1 LGCDSVLSVL
11 QYIFRD
17 VFFAFEEG
25 LSAIHAKYFCVISI
39 ILKQKEQMFGKYLAK
54 VGGV

>member
-1 LGCDSVLSVL
+1 
-11 QYIFRD
+11 